1 MDIRVYF
8 QKIREIER
16 NIQSPYVVVVSL
28 ETSEGGKPGCATEV
42 TREAAAKLIVEGKG
56 RLADQQ
62 EKASFYAD
70 GKEAL
75 AAAEQERI
83 AGKIQLTVVSEQ
95 GSRTLKPRSEKG

>member
-16 NIQSPYVVVVSL
+16 NIQDPYVVVVSL
-28 ETSEGGKPGCATEV
+28 ETSEGGKPGRATEV

-62 EKASFYAD
+62 EKASFYAYA
-70 GKEAL
+70 KEAL

-95 GSRTLKPRSEKG
+95 GSRALKPRSEKG